1 LITNSGKPTEQWYK
15 PPLFIAGG
23 LGMEQVKSDA
33 KNDNFIK
40 LNFIFS
46 SEYEKLQYNYEQIKL
61 TGH

>member
-1 LITNSGKPTEQWYK
+1 
-15 PPLFIAGG
+15 LFIAGG

-61 TGH
+61 TGHSLTH